1 MKKIFIGF
9 LTIIS
14 LFVSSIFFVETTFAE
29 ENEKAT
35 INNVNKEWLQRFQ
48 LGGSN
53 GSNLPKEIIEIP
65 VENGAKSAFVS
76 FLTFIQKILLVV
88 VLPLVA
94 VGAGLY
100 IAYELFTA
108 DGDEAKLK
116 QAWMAVVYSIVAI
129 IAIALSAFIVSL
141 ISRLNI
147 G

>member
-1 MKKIFIGF
+1 MP
-9 LTIIS
+9 
-14 LFVSSIFFVETTFAE
+14 
-29 ENEKAT
+29 
-35 INNVNKEWLQRFQ
+35 Q
-48 LGGSN
+48 
-53 GSNLPKEIIEIP
+53 EIIDIP